1 MTYET
6 IKSEN
11 QTAEAESSSNP
22 NPNPSPATDT
32 IHPQVVHLFE
42 PGKKRFPKSQREK
55 LTHMIVLF
63 LGKFSREIQ
72 YNPEVR

>member
-22 NPNPSPATDT
+22 NPNPSLATDA

-42 PGKKRFPKSQREK
+42 PGKNRNPKSQREK
-55 LTHMIVLF
+55 LEYPNPYDCVIFRKV
-63 LGKFSREIQ
+63 FS
-72 YNPEVR
+72 